1 MVSKLPILIFIYRD
15 SNRSVLHK
23 TLSKTAQ
30 ATISDTKCQKSIQSK
45 LNPVRPDRKTKLNK
59 MKSGEN
65 TPVDSADESSEA
77 HPRLRVL
84 KSADGTPIDSAD
96 ERAVPIPKL
105 VKKSRQSAPTKSVEL
120 EVIKQDSKK
129 HVNKQKSAVASSA
142 DTMNEVVNK
151 QLHMSADQPEGVQKK
166 VALAS
171 PHHKVVKAVVNEQT
185 SKSADSTGENV
196 NKQLPISADNSD
208 TVEVV
213 NEDQSKWS
221 RSKSYA
227 HAIDI

>member
-1 MVSKLPILIFIYRD
+1 MLVGKLPILLYIYRD

-59 MKSGEN
+59 MKSGDN

-105 VKKSRQSAPTKSVEL
+105 VKKSRQSAPKSVEL

-151 QLHMSADQPEGVQKK
+151 QLPMSADQPEGVQKK
-166 VALAS
+166 VALA

-185 SKSADSTGENV
+185 SKSTDSTGENV
-196 NKQLPISADNSD
+196 NKQLPISADSD